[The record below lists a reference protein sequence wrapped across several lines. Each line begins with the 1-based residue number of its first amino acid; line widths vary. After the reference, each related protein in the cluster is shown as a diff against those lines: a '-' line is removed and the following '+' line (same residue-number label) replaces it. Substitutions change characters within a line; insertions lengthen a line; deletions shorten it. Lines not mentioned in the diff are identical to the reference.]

1 MGFRVG
7 IVDDEKLVLFGI
19 QSLLAS
25 EDSPFS
31 VCGVWQNASEALEAC
46 LKSPP
51 DLLLTDI
58 GMPGMD
64 GLELITQLK
73 KQQLPT
79 KIVVLSCHDEYELV
93 HKAFVL
99 GADDYILKKDINKD
113 SLLEVLSRI
122 LPLGTVQRG
131 ELPQRCRSFEAFAA
145 ENSSPGVL
153 GIMGF
158 KKEYDAEWKEIVWQP
173 ENNMVLQIVQDT
185 LSGSDNVS
193 LDKRGRLVVFLEPLS
208 GQGPAMETDPR
219 MERVRAGVSR
229 YLNRRVYLSQV
240 ELAAFGNLNEAHAEG
255 LPDLVKAECI
265 FAVNHLLHRL
275 KEYGLTSFA
284 DVPHYED
291 ASYSSMLT
299 EFDDFD
305 SLADWMAS
313 FLENLYCHIKNRSR
327 EFGPLSNVRS
337 YIESALQEDLSLGV
351 LARQFGFSPNYLSAL
366 FKKETGLN
374 YTEYINVK
382 RIERARTLLRSSR
395 LSAKEISYQCGYQN
409 PNYFSR
415 VFKKITGLTISEYRD
430 SPISNL

>member
-131 ELPQRCRSFEAFAA
+131 GLPQRCRSFEAFAA

-158 KKEYDAEWKEIVWQP
+158 KKEYDAQC
-173 ENNMVLQIVQDT
+173 
-185 LSGSDNVS
+185 LSG
-193 LDKRGRLVVFLEPLS
+193 
-208 GQGPAMETDPR
+208 
-219 MERVRAGVSR
+219 
-229 YLNRRVYLSQV
+229 
-240 ELAAFGNLNEAHAEG
+240 
-255 LPDLVKAECI
+255 
-265 FAVNHLLHRL
+265 
-275 KEYGLTSFA
+275 
-284 DVPHYED
+284 
-291 ASYSSMLT
+291 
-299 EFDDFD
+299 
-305 SLADWMAS
+305 
-313 FLENLYCHIKNRSR
+313 
-327 EFGPLSNVRS
+327 
-337 YIESALQEDLSLGV
+337 
-351 LARQFGFSPNYLSAL
+351 
-366 FKKETGLN
+366 
-374 YTEYINVK
+374 
-382 RIERARTLLRSSR
+382 
-395 LSAKEISYQCGYQN
+395 
-409 PNYFSR
+409 
-415 VFKKITGLTISEYRD
+415 
-430 SPISNL
+430 